1 MPAIAEILRAVEEP
15 FASRLGKSH
24 VFVAEH
30 VNFELL
36 DNSSSSPL
44 IVLPTIPGKRQIQK
58 IATVK
63 WTFYR
68 EWFIR
73 MNDLYIPKFTCIM

>member
-1 MPAIAEILRAVEEP
+1 LIPAIAEILRAVEEP
-15 FASRLGKSH
+15 FASRLGKAH

-30 VNFELL
+30 VNFELF

-44 IVLPTIPGKRQIQK
+44 IVLTTIPGEREIQK

-63 WTFYR
+63 WT
-68 EWFIR
+68 
-73 MNDLYIPKFTCIM
+73 LY